1 MEENREKQIDLRDY
15 LGVIMK
21 RRWTI
26 ITCFAILVV
35 AVAIATITTTPI
47 YRATIKVIIEK
58 ENPNVVSIQEVMSVD
73 ASGTDYYQT
82 QYKIIES
89 RSIAREV
96 IKRLNLDQSE
106 EFFPKPEDDFFSNI
120 KRSISETVVSW
131 KEAALSI
138 FEQEKELNPGDES
151 DQVVEPDSS
160 FVSAFIAKINV
171 EPIRNTRLV
180 NIGFDAK
187 DPVLAAR
194 IANTLAEAYIDQ
206 NLNTKLAAVQDAVSW
221 LDRRIQE
228 ERKKVEAAQL
238 RFQKYKEQYGIITG
252 FSSDTEKIT
261 AQKLAEL
268 NSQVIAAEARRVEA
282 ETRYKQ
288 TKRILKSKGSLDSI
302 PEILNNELIRTI
314 KESEVELLR
323 TLSEL
328 SKKYGKNHPQII
340 AVKAELATLEKRKRG
355 EVQKVVDSLKN
366 EYEVALAREK
376 SLRDS
381 LARQKQESLELNK
394 KAIEF
399 GVLSR
404 EAASAKQMYDLL
416 VKRFKET
423 SITEDM
429 KTGNIRIVDRA
440 EIPEIPI
447 KPRKKLNILLA
458 VIVGLTMGTGLA
470 FFFEY
475 LDNTVKTPDD
485 IKRYFGIPYLGPV
498 PAIEHDRGAKD
509 GEIPE
514 LVAVETPK
522 STASEAYRGLRTSLL
537 FSSAEAPPQVILI
550 TSAGP
555 KEGKTLTCT
564 NLAATMAQAGSKVL
578 LVDCD
583 MRRPRIHD
591 IMKIGR
597 DVGISNIL
605 AGTTGGD
612 QVLFKTRM
620 ANLHVIP
627 CGPIPPN
634 PSELL
639 GSNRMVQLVKT
650 FRERYDKI
658 VIDSPPITAVTDAT
672 VLARVADGVVVIIR
686 SGDTSRDIVRNGVE
700 QLRGVNATILGAVL
714 NGVNMGK
721 DGYYYYQYYYYYYGE
736 DGDKKKGQPKKTIFQ
751 ELCLNDRPP
760 LPHPP
765 RHG

>member
-1 MEENREKQIDLRDY
+1 MEEEREKQIDLRDY
-15 LGVIMK
+15 LRVILK

-26 ITCFAILVV
+26 ITCFVIIVV
-35 AVAIATITTTPI
+35 AVAIATLTATPI
-47 YRATIKVIIEK
+47 YRATTKLIIEK

-82 QYKIIES
+82 QYNIIES

-96 IKRLNLDQSE
+96 IRRLNLDQSE
-106 EFFPKPEDDFFSNI
+106 EFFPKPKDDFFSNI
-120 KRSISETVVSW
+120 KRSISETIVSW
-131 KEAALSI
+131 KEATLSL
-138 FEQEKELNPGDES
+138 FEPGKELNPGDES
-151 DQVVEPDSS
+151 DQVEPDSTL
-160 FVSAFIAKINV
+160 VSTFIEKINV

-180 NIGFDAK
+180 NVGFDAK

-194 IANTLAEAYIDQ
+194 IANTLAGAYIDQ
-206 NLNTKLAAVQDAVSW
+206 NLDTKLKAVQDAASW

-238 RFQKYKEQYGIITG
+238 GFQQYKERYGIITG

-268 NSQVIAAEARRVEA
+268 NTQVIGAEASRVEA

-288 TKRILKSKGSLDSI
+288 TKRLLASKGSLDSI
-302 PEILNNELIRTI
+302 PEILGNELIRTI
-314 KESEVELLR
+314 KQSEVELSR

-355 EVQKVVDSLKN
+355 EIQKVVDSLKN
-366 EYEVALAREK
+366 EYEVALARER

-381 LARQKQESLELNK
+381 LARQKHESLELNK

-399 GVLSR
+399 GVLRR

-485 IKRYFGIPYLGPV
+485 IKRYFGMPYLGPV
-498 PAIEHDRGAKD
+498 PVIEHDRGAKD
-509 GEIPE
+509 GEVEE
-514 LVAVETPK
+514 LAAVETPK

-537 FSSAEAPPQVILI
+537 FSSAEGPPQVILI
-550 TSAGP
+550 TSAAP

-605 AGTTGGD
+605 AGTTGGN
-612 QVLFKTRM
+612 QVLFKTKV

-627 CGPIPPN
+627 SGPIPPN

-639 GSNRMVQLVKT
+639 GSNRMAELVKT
-650 FRERYDKI
+650 FRERYDRI
-658 VIDSPPITAVTDAT
+658 IIDSPPITAVTDAT
-672 VLARVADGVVVIIR
+672 VLARIADGVVVIIR
-686 SGDTSRDIVRNGVE
+686 SGDTSMDIVRNGVE
-700 QLRGVNATILGAVL
+700 QLEGVNATILGAVL
-714 NGVNMGK
+714 NGVNMRK
-721 DGYYYYQYYYYYYGE
+721 DGYYYYQYYYYYYSE
-736 DGDKKKGQPKKTIFQ
+736 DGDKKKKARRKRRSSKSYT
-751 ELCLNDRPP
+751 
-760 LPHPP
+760 
-765 RHG
+765 